1 MNGFDVRALGWVVT
15 RDACFDIARTALGG
29 RSRIS
34 RAMLKEQRDLWRV
47 VQSSLRADRPQR
59 RGISAIRPLAA
70 SLSTASE
77 RAIAEFVRH
86 LVACCPDLY
95 SEPALRTR
103 WHERCAA
110 FAATA
115 GAGAIL
121 AHVAPPDTST
131 LGDLSPAF
139 LLIAGW
145 SLVTAIQLWRTRR
158 LVERMLECEGQEI
171 SAVTR

>member
-1 MNGFDVRALGWVVT
+1 MRALGWVVT

-29 RSRIS
+29 RSRMS
-34 RAMLKEQRDLWRV
+34 RANLREQRDLWRV
-47 VQSSLRADRPQR
+47 VQSSLRADGPQR
-59 RGISAIRPLAA
+59 RGISAITPLAA

-86 LVACCPDLY
+86 LVARCPDLY
-95 SEPALRTR
+95 NEPALRTR
-103 WHERCAA
+103 WQQRCAA

-121 AHVAPPDTST
+121 AQVAPPDAST
-131 LGDLSPAF
+131 LGDLSSAL

-158 LVERMLECEGQEI
+158 LVERMLECERQEI